1 MQNTVET
8 IQIGSILVGL
18 FGGLALFLY
27 GLDQMTD
34 ALKMVAGGRMKDLL
48 SRMTTNRFKATLAG
62 AFVTAIIQSSSVT
75 TVLVVG
81 FVSAGLLTLRQSIG
95 IIMGAEIGTTITAQI
110 IALKVTQYALVLV
123 AVGFALYFLAKR
135 QKMRQYGLTLMGLG
149 LIFFGM
155 NLMSEATTPLRTYA
169 PFITLMQ
176 RMDTPLLAIL
186 VSALF
191 TALIQSSSATIG
203 IIIVLAGQGFISLE
217 AGIALTFGANI
228 GTSITALLASLGKP
242 TEAVQTAYTHILFN
256 LLGVVLWFSF
266 IDSLATLVRV
276 ISPSVD
282 GLNGTAKLAA
292 ETPRQIANAHTIFNT
307 ANAALFIWFTSP
319 LARLVQGLFP
329 ARLADPAAPVQPQY
343 LDEHLLETPALAL
356 DRVRLELGRLGQYT
370 LDMVHQAMPTVFHGD
385 PIALQTLAQMDEPVD
400 VLYGHIVLYL
410 RALSK
415 ENMFQ
420 AQSAQL
426 THYMTMANDLESIG
440 DMIQTNLVEAGEARL
455 RYQVQISEPTQ
466 AVLQKLN
473 QKVCWAVEGSIE
485 AIVNADLELAQA
497 ISEAKTSINQLADAA
512 NRHLT
517 DRLTTDD
524 PNRLDAFR
532 IESELI
538 EYLKRVYYFAKR
550 IAREVIKAGQLPE
563 LDEIEAVIEPE

>member
-550 IAREVIKAGQLPE
+550 IAREVIKADQLPE
-563 LDEIEAVIEPE
+563 LDEIEGVIEPE